1 MTPHTDGFTVRRIAA
16 LGAAVLMAIG
26 LAAGVFSPT
35 AAALPGQCWNS
46 PFGGY
51 CDTAPLSDGSFQ
63 HCLTFGGSS
72 FCTQACHNP
81 LTNQAEPTDMDMRTL
96 C

>member
-1 MTPHTDGFTVRRIAA
+1 MTRVLVLFATATTVIALA
-16 LGAAVLMAIG
+16 TGAYNAPV
-26 LAAGVFSPT
+26 VQ
-35 AAALPGQCWNS
+35 ALPGQCWSS

-51 CDTAPLSDGSFQ
+51 CDTAPMSDGSFQ
-63 HCLTFGGSS
+63 HCLSFGTSS

-81 LTNQAEPTDMDMRTL
+81 ATNQATPTDMDPNTP

>member
-1 MTPHTDGFTVRRIAA
+1 MEVLRRRTALLAA
-16 LGAAVLMAIG
+16 SLLATG
-26 LAAGVFSPT
+26 LAFAPA

-46 PFGGY
+46 PFGGF

-63 HCLTFGGSS
+63 HCITFGGSS
-72 FCTQACHNP
+72 FCTQACHDP
-81 LTNQAEPTDMDMRTL
+81 VTNQALPTDYDERTP